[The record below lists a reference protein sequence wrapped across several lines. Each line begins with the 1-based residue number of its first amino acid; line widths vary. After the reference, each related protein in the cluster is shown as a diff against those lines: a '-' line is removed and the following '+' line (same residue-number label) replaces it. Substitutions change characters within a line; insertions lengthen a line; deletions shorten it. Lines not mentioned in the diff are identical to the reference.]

1 MTPSPAR
8 APAQPTRLLFIDG
21 LRGIAIILMVI
32 NHTAR
37 DWLDLSMGWGRYY
50 TAYLSLLLP
59 APIFLFLVGFVLP
72 IAFRRRRPAFWASF
86 PSSARRGLGIVAGGL
101 LLNLI
106 VFAEDPWWWGW
117 WKSGV
122 LQTIGLSIILI
133 APVLWIMDRPRARW
147 AMAGLG
153 ALLYIAYAW
162 MYPVL
167 TLWVKDHALAGQI
180 LFWDFPPWPWI
191 GAALVG
197 LSVGWSWLDA
207 RQRGTAAEAQWFS
220 VAALA
225 GVGCLIAFGLYEGL
239 LHTGDHISFK
249 RDLMLNR
256 HWTPAGSTLLFIAG
270 MLALLLPA
278 TYWVMEIRRVP
289 LGWLVIL
296 GQTALMLYFVHQVIE
311 YTLISKWLEWRFNW
325 TLYAIANVLLIVL
338 MVVLGRSWLRLKRWL
353 RQRWTA
359 GTQAVVRPPSV
370 T

>member
-1 MTPSPAR
+1 VTPTASG
-8 APAQPTRLLFIDG
+8 APGKPGRLVFIDG

-32 NHTAR
+32 NHTSR

-72 IAFRRRRPAFWASF
+72 ISFRRHRPAFG
-86 PSSARRGLGIVAGGL
+86 PSLLGFARRGLGIIAGGL
-101 LLNLI
+101 LLNVI
-106 VFAEDPWWWGW
+106 VFSGDPWWSG
-117 WKSGV
+117 GV

-133 APVLWIMDRPRARW
+133 APALWIMNRPGARW
-147 AMAGLG
+147 VVAGLG
-153 ALLYIAYAW
+153 ALLYVAYAW
-162 MYPVL
+162 MYPDL
-167 TLWVKDHALAGQI
+167 TVWVKDHRLVGRI
-180 LFWDFPPWPWI
+180 LFWDFPPWPWV

-207 RQRGTAAEAQWFS
+207 RQRGTAAEVRWFT

-225 GVGCLIAFGLYEGL
+225 GAGCLIAFGLYEGL

-256 HWTPAGSTLLFIAG
+256 HWTPAGSTLLFIIG
-270 MLALLLPA
+270 MLALLLPF
-278 TYWVMEIRRVP
+278 TYWVMEIRKVP

-296 GQTALMLYFVHQVIE
+296 GQTALVLYFIHQVIE
-311 YTLISKWLEWRFNW
+311 LTIVSQWLGFRFNHW
-325 TLYAIANVLLIVL
+325 AFYSIANVLLIVL
-338 MVVLGRSWLRLKRWL
+338 MVGLGRGWLQLKRWF

>member
-1 MTPSPAR
+1 MS
-8 APAQPTRLLFIDG
+8 RLPFIDG
-21 LRGIAIILMVI
+21 LRGLAIILMVI

-59 APIFLFLVGFVLP
+59 APIFLFVVGFVLS
-72 IAFRRRRPAFWASF
+72 ASFRWRRPAFGPGFRSY
-86 PSSARRGLGIVAGGL
+86 ARRGLSVIAGGL
-101 LLNLI
+101 LLNVV
-106 VFAEDPWWWGW
+106 VFPADPWWSG
-117 WKSGV
+117 GV

-133 APVLWIMDRPRARW
+133 APILWIMDRPGARW
-147 AMAGLG
+147 AVAGLG
-153 ALLYIAYAW
+153 ALLYVAYAW

-167 TLWVKDHALAGQI
+167 TVWVKDHPLVGRI
-180 LFWDFPPWPWI
+180 LFWDFPPWPWV

-197 LSVGWSWLDA
+197 LGAGWSWLDA
-207 RQRGTAAEAQWFS
+207 RQRGTATEVRWFT

-225 GVGCLIAFGLYEGL
+225 GAGCVIAFGLHEGW

-256 HWTPAGSTLLFIAG
+256 HWTPAGSTLLLITG
-270 MLALLLPA
+270 MLALLLA
-278 TYWVMEIRRVP
+278 ASYWVMEIRKVALR
-289 LGWLVIL
+289 WLVIL
-296 GQTALMLYFVHQVIE
+296 GQAALMLYVVHQVIE
-311 YTLISKWLEWRFNW
+311 LTIVSQWLGLRFNHW
-325 TLYAIANVLLIVL
+325 ALYVVANVLLIVL
-338 MVVLGRSWLRLKRWL
+338 MVGLGWSWLRLKREL

>member
-1 MTPSPAR
+1 MTPGPAG

-59 APIFLFLVGFVLP
+59 APIFLLLVGFVLP
-72 IAFRRRRPAFWASF
+72 ISFRRRRPAFGPGF
-86 PSSARRGLGIVAGGL
+86 LGYARRGLGVVAGGL
-101 LLNLI
+101 LLNVV
-106 VFAEDPWWWGW
+106 VFPEDPWWSG
-117 WKSGV
+117 GV

-133 APVLWIMDRPRARW
+133 APILWIMDRPGVPRAV
-147 AMAGLG
+147 AGLG
-153 ALLYIAYAW
+153 ALLYVAYAW

-167 TLWVKDHALAGQI
+167 TVWVKDHPLVGRVV
-180 LFWDFPPWPWI
+180 FWDFPPWPWV

-197 LSVGWSWLDA
+197 LSVSWSWLNA
-207 RQRGTAAEAQWFS
+207 RQRGRAAEVRWFT

-225 GVGCLIAFGLYEGL
+225 GIGCLIAFALYEAG

-256 HWTPAGSTLLFIAG
+256 HWTPAGSTLLFITG

-278 TYWVMEIRRVP
+278 VYWVMEIRRVP

-296 GQTALMLYFVHQVIE
+296 GQTALVLYFVHQVIE
-311 YTLISKWLEWRFNW
+311 LTIVSQRLGLRFNHW
-325 TLYAIANVLLIVL
+325 AFYTVANILLIILLVG
-338 MVVLGRSWLRLKRWL
+338 LGRSWLRLKRWL